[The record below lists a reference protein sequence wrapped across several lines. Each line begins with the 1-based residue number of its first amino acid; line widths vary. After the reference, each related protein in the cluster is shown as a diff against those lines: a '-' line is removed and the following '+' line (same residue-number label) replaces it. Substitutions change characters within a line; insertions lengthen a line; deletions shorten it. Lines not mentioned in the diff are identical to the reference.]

1 MNWNLCLLPVFTCV
15 YVRARAPLVCDTIIH
30 KSLAY
35 YDDRIRTFRLIITMT
50 DEGEHSAS
58 EEEFEDGATTTKDDD
73 VESTSN
79 PQHTKSKKEERLK
92 KLKELTLRRNEAR
105 KLNHQEVVEEDKR
118 NKLPANWEARK
129 RKVDWEIADEEAR
142 KKAEL
147 EGEDYEQ
154 VKLLETAAID
164 LERAD
169 RKKKKKNPDEGF
181 KDFQQAQQRQ
191 YTRLVKQI
199 EPDMEAYEK
208 QKAEYGADFYPGVNS
223 LGYGGSGKVSKD
235 GVERMVAD
243 LEKQIDKRAK
253 YSRRRQFNFED
264 NVDYINERNMKFNKK
279 AARFY
284 DKYTSE
290 TKQNLERGTA
300 I

>member
-1 MNWNLCLLPVFTCV
+1 MTGINHLWTMTVYFRSLYFCILL
-15 YVRARAPLVCDTIIH
+15 
-30 KSLAY
+30 KK
-35 YDDRIRTFRLIITMT
+35 MT
-50 DEGEHSAS
+50 DEGVNSAP
-58 EEEFEDGATTTKDDD
+58 EEEFEDGGSTASKDAVGSVSDGQSSK
-73 VESTSN
+73 V
-79 PQHTKSKKEERLK
+79 KKEDRLR

-129 RKVDWEIADEEAR
+129 RKVDWEVAEEESR
-142 KKAEL
+142 QKAEE
-147 EGEDYEQ
+147 EGEDYDK
-154 VKLLETAAID
+154 VKLLETSAVD

-181 KDFQQAQQRQ
+181 RDFQQSQLRQ
-191 YTRLVKQI
+191 YTRLVKQL
-199 EPDMEAYEK
+199 EPDMEVYEK

-223 LGYGGSGKVSKD
+223 LSYGGSGKVSKD

-243 LEKQIDKRAK
+243 LEKQIEKRSK
-253 YSRRRQFNFED
+253 YSRRRQFNYED

>member
-1 MNWNLCLLPVFTCV
+1 MTVYFKFPYNHCV
-15 YVRARAPLVCDTIIH
+15 
-30 KSLAY
+30 
-35 YDDRIRTFRLIITMT
+35 TMT
-50 DEGEHSAS
+50 DEGANSAP
-58 EEEFEDGATTTKDDD
+58 EEEFEDDSSTAAKND
-73 VESTSN
+73 VEPASGSQN
-79 PQHTKSKKEERLK
+79 AKAKKEDRLR

-129 RKVDWEIADEEAR
+129 RKVDWEVAEEEAR
-142 KKAEL
+142 RKAEL
-147 EGEDYEQ
+147 EGEDYEK
-154 VKLLETAAID
+154 VKLLETSAVE

-181 KDFQQAQQRQ
+181 RDFQQAQLRQ
-191 YTRLVKQI
+191 YTRLVKQV

-223 LGYGGSGKVSKD
+223 LSYGGSGKVSKD

-243 LEKQIDKRAK
+243 LEKQIEKRSK